1 MSSESITTALF
12 LITAVVASAV
22 LINAMYPVI
31 QNMAGTFSSSTHES
45 DVRIRTD
52 FKIIATHAIGS
63 IDGSDGT
70 VQVWMKNIGSE
81 RIGLADIKRSDVFC
95 GEVGNFDHLTYN
107 YVEPANLENLELG
120 NWTEEF
126 GTGYDLNNNKF
137 WDPGET
143 VKITAKAPFSSRDQV
158 FFQFALPNGI
168 WRSIEF
174 TAS

>member
-52 FKIIATHAIGS
+52 FKIIATHA
-63 IDGSDGT
+63 SDGT

-81 RIGLADIKRSDVFC
+81 RIGLADIQRSDVFC
-95 GEVGNFDHLTYN
+95 GAVGSFDHLS
-107 YVEPANLENLELG
+107 YVSSNPG
-120 NWTEEF
+120 DKQWTEEF
-126 GTGYDLNNNKF
+126 GTGYDLNTNKF

-143 VKITAKAPFSSRDQV
+143 VKITAKAPFSSGDKV

>member
-31 QNMAGTFSSSTHES
+31 QNMAGTFSSSTHEA
-45 DVRIRTD
+45 DQRIRTD
-52 FKIIATHAIGS
+52 FKIIATHAIG
-63 IDGSDGT
+63 GNGLNGGT
-70 VQVWMKNIGSE
+70 VQVWMKNVGSE

-95 GEVGNFDHLTYN
+95 GAVGSFDHLTY
-107 YVEPANLENLELG
+107 VSSSLEDKQ
-120 NWTEEF
+120 WTEEF
-126 GTGYDLNNNKF
+126 GSGYDLNSNGF

-143 VKITAKAPFSSRDQV
+143 VKVTAKTQFPQGEKI

>member
-31 QNMAGTFSSSTHES
+31 QNMAGTFSSSTHEA
-45 DVRIRTD
+45 DQRIRTD
-52 FKIIATHAIGS
+52 FKIIATHA
-63 IDGSDGT
+63 SDGT

-81 RIGLADIKRSDVFC
+81 RISLAEIQKGDVFC
-95 GEVGNFDHLTYN
+95 GAVGSFDHLTYISSN
-107 YVEPANLENLELG
+107 PG
-120 NWTEEF
+120 DKQWTEEF
-126 GTGYDLNNNKF
+126 GTGYDLNSNGF

-143 VKITAKAPFSSRDQV
+143 VKVTAKTQFPQGEKI

>member
-52 FKIIATHAIGS
+52 FKIIATHA
-63 IDGSDGT
+63 SDGT

-81 RIGLADIKRSDVFC
+81 RISLGEIQRSDVFC
-95 GEVGNFDHLTYN
+95 GAVGSFDHLTYN
-107 YVEPANLENLELG
+107 HVEPDNLASLAMDQ
-120 NWTEEF
+120 WTEEF
-126 GTGYDLNNNKF
+126 GTSYDLNANTF
-137 WDPGET
+137 WDSGET
-143 VKITAKAPFSSRDQV
+143 LKVTAKTAFSSGDTIY
-158 FFQFALPNGI
+158 FQFSLPNGI

>member
-31 QNMAGTFSSSTHES
+31 QNMAGTFSSSTHEA
-45 DVRIRTD
+45 DQRIRTD
-52 FKIIATHAIGS
+52 FKIIATHAIG
-63 IDGSDGT
+63 GTGPGGGT
-70 VQVWMKNIGSE
+70 VQVWMKNVGSE
-81 RIGLADIKRSDVFC
+81 RIGLADIQRSDVFC
-95 GEVGNFDHLTYN
+95 GEVGSFDHLS
-107 YVEPANLENLELG
+107 YVSSNPLNKQ
-120 NWTEEF
+120 WTEEF
-126 GTGYDLNNNKF
+126 GTGYDLNANQF

-143 VKITAKAPFSSRDQV
+143 VKITAKTAFSSGDTV
-158 FFQFALPNGI
+158 FFQFALPNGV